1 MTKNNIGVLLMVKNE
16 KESIQIT
23 IDSFKNYFSTVIV
36 LDTGS
41 NDNTIEIIK
50 NTCKTNNQQL
60 FLKETT
66 FKSFPE
72 SRNDALEFA
81 ETINHI
87 DYLILMDAGDEF
99 RTNRTKKDFIEIINN
114 IPTNSK
120 YGIVTQRWLNKTD
133 LDDHCDVR
141 FVRNHKQLRYDI
153 KYPVHEKFRN
163 VSDNEIF
170 NTNELFFLYQDRN
183 KYGISTDKR
192 YKKDIE
198 LLLKAE
204 PNKRNL
210 YFLAQSYMS
219 IEDFYN
225 GYIYNIKSYD
235 VKEDGLSDFDEKFT
249 LVRIGYC
256 AMRCNM
262 DKNIIFKYLNLAIDT
277 SKSDPPIDA
286 FIYILKYCIDNQ
298 IPRYALPYLKKLSK
312 LEKPSS
318 NNTLVNNNFY
328 DYLRWHLISIV
339 SLMCNEELLLG
350 KYACLKAI
358 KAANHENDLKNIKLF
373 SK

>member
-16 KESIQIT
+16 QESIKTT
-23 IDSFKNYFSTVIV
+23 INSFKDYFSTVIV

-41 NDNTIEIIK
+41 TDNTIEIIK

-60 FLKETT
+60 FLKETA

-81 ETINHI
+81 ETINDI

-114 IPTNSK
+114 IPINSK

-141 FVRNHKQLRYDI
+141 FVRNHKQLRYDL
-153 KYPVHEKFRN
+153 KYPVHEKFKN
-163 VSDNEIF
+163 VLTTEIF
-170 NTNELFFLYQDRN
+170 NTNDLFFLYQDRN

-235 VKEDGLSDFDEKFT
+235 VKENDLSDFDEKFT

-277 SKSDPPIDA
+277 SKSDPPVDA

-298 IPRYALPYLKKLSK
+298 IPRYALPYLKRLSK

-318 NNTLVNNNFY
+318 NDTLVNNNFY
-328 DYLRWHLISIV
+328 DYLRWHLISII

-358 KAANHENDLKNIKLF
+358 KVANHENDLKNINLF

>member
-16 KESIQIT
+16 KESIKTT
-23 IDSFKNYFSTVIV
+23 IDSFKDYFYTVIV

-41 NDNTIEIIK
+41 TDNTIEIIR
-50 NTCKTNNQQL
+50 NICKINNQKL

-66 FKSFPE
+66 FISFPE

-81 ETINHI
+81 ETINGI

-99 RTNRTKKDFIEIINN
+99 RTNKTKKDLIDIINN
-114 IPTNSK
+114 IPSNCN

-141 FVRNHKQLRYDI
+141 FVRNHKQLRYDT
-153 KYPVHEKFRN
+153 KYPVHERFRN
-163 VSDNEIF
+163 TLDSEIF

-235 VKEDGLSDFDEKFT
+235 VKEDDLSDFDEKFT

-262 DKNIIFKYLNLAIDT
+262 DKNIIFNYLNLAIDT
-277 SKSDPPIDA
+277 SNSEPPVDA

-298 IPRYALPYLKKLSK
+298 IPRYALPYLKRLSK
-312 LEKPSS
+312 LVKPSS
-318 NNTLVNNNFY
+318 NDTLVNNNFY

-358 KAANHENDLKNIKLF
+358 KVANHENDLKNIKLF